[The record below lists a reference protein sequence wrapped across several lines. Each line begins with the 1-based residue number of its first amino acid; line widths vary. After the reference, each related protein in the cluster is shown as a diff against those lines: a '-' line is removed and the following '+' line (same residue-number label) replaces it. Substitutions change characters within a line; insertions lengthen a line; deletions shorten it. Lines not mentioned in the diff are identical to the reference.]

1 MQKPFELFSGLN
13 KTLTGMKGRSDEEGG
28 GGGGREMEGVNF
40 GLQQQLGNS
49 FQSFSKLK

>member
-28 GGGGREMEGVNF
+28 EGGRDGRSEFWVTTTTR
-40 GLQQQLGNS
+40 
-49 FQSFSKLK
+49 K